1 MPGIT
6 RHHYHDLGGGDFHL
20 NNSARGSYLYNP
32 TCDDD
37 DCDRDHRYVGTVNDY
52 TDTIATFLNNA
63 ARHGEG
69 IEYNGRVYYVTVE
82 HDHGGS
88 GGTPGADE

>member
-6 RHHYHDLGGGDFHL
+6 RHHYHDLFAGKFYDIDVIPCNDH
-20 NNSARGSYLYNP
+20 
-32 TCDDD
+32 

-52 TDTIATFLNNA
+52 TDTIAAVFDNVA
-63 ARHGEG
+63 AFGGGAEH
-69 IEYNGRVYYVTVE
+69 NGRVYYVTAIDY
-82 HDHGGS
+82 HDHRGS